1 MGRRR
6 RGLGDERDERD
17 ESLTDSDGVGWD
29 GVGRRRRGSATAWA
43 GLGWRGSATAWA
55 RMAWAGD
62 GVGWAGMA
70 WVDDGVGWDG
80 DGMGWE
86 MREMRA

>member
-1 MGRRR
+1 MGRTGQ
-6 RGLGDERDERD
+6 RGLGDERD

-55 RMAWAGD
+55 GMAWAGD

-70 WVDDGVGWDG
+70 WVGDGV
-80 DGMGWE
+80 GWE

>member
-1 MGRRR
+1 MGRTGR
-6 RGLGDERDERD
+6 RGLGDERD

-29 GVGRRRRGSATAWA
+29 GVGRRRC
-43 GLGWRGSATAWA
+43 GLGWG
-55 RMAWAGD
+55 AGD
-62 GVGWAGMA
+62 GVGC
-70 WVDDGVGWDG
+70 DG